1 MEKRASQLFFPR
13 RFTYVVGGANG
24 ILYVDIDMF
33 MFTHRKVSE
42 WSLLIEFITPV

>member
-1 MEKRASQLFFPR
+1 M
-13 RFTYVVGGANG
+13 GGANG